1 MLPRVGKPWKNS
13 WRKCELTRRSPPRIP
28 RRFRSLGGRG
38 QVPERRVRICKHPGK
53 MLMTVGGGGS
63 AISMDKLDARRVRN
77 LRAKL
82 PHLNGVVSYTDQH
95 SFVTDTLGNGVG
107 IAQVAELLGH
117 TSTDIVIQHYQRLR
131 EKREY
136 LKQAAIR
143 AT

>member
-1 MLPRVGKPWKNS
+1 
-13 WRKCELTRRSPPRIP
+13 
-28 RRFRSLGGRG
+28 
-38 QVPERRVRICKHPGK
+38 

-95 SFVTDTLGNGVG
+95 SFVTDALGNGVG